1 MEIDCKSGREDT
13 RKTGMIPLRE
23 IRERARESGV
33 PNTTI
38 ERDYAQNWL
47 LKHLSSMNMALKGG
61 TGIRKT
67 YIENYRFSDDLDF
80 TLLEKTDT
88 AMVKDLVMRAVSET
102 KEESGINFNDGIQ
115 IEENINGFEVIS
127 YFRILRTSG
136 TPIRIKLDLTG
147 YEKED
152 ILLPAEIRD
161 IIHPYSDNC
170 RFQIRVYSLEEILA
184 EKIRSLFERTRP
196 RDMYDTWYLHDI
208 IDRVKILSVLQEKF
222 KFKNIAPDIFSL
234 EDRKLDFANA
244 WQSSLSHQ
252 IKELPDFNYVYN
264 EVIKQVRAYATN

>member
-1 MEIDCKSGREDT
+1 
-13 RKTGMIPLRE
+13 MIPLRE

-222 KFKNIAPDIFSL
+222 KFK
-234 EDRKLDFANA
+234 
-244 WQSSLSHQ
+244 
-252 IKELPDFNYVYN
+252 
-264 EVIKQVRAYATN
+264 